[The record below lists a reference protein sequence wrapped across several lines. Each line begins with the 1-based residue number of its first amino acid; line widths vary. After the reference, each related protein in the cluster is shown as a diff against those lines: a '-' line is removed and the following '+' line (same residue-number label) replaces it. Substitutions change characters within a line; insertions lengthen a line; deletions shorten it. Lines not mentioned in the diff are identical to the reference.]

1 MKIKEFKIKKS
12 ELKSWKEIF
21 QNPRDITI
29 ESFKTG
35 SVKINRRG
43 TINNKHPNAGYIKD
57 QILYVPIIS
66 HLIKHN
72 EFGNYLI
79 DAGLDATYTYDTHGG
94 VKGKFAD
101 EFIQEKNENIGF
113 HLEKKGIKLESIFL
127 SHLHPDHIAG
137 ARELPKEIPYIVGK
151 GEIEQYQP
159 EIYGDFL
166 KDIDTLYEIDFSK
179 LNEIPPLGP
188 SGDLLGDGSLWA
200 ISTPGH
206 TKGHIS
212 YLINGLDAPIFL
224 TMDASFINDNLRL
237 KIAPCDYTEDL
248 NLAQKTLEQICEFLL
263 EYPEVKVISGHELNK
278 IKE

>member
-1 MKIKEFKIKKS
+1 MKIKEFKIKKTAQ
-12 ELKSWKEIF
+12 KSWSEIF
-21 QNPRDITI
+21 QNPCDII
-29 ESFKTG
+29 LESFKTG

-43 TINNKHPNAGYIKD
+43 TINFKHPNAGYIKD
-57 QILYVPIIS
+57 QILIVPIVS

-79 DAGLDATYTYDTHGG
+79 DAGLDAMYTYDPHGG

-101 EFIQEKNENIGF
+101 EFFQEKNENIGF
-113 HLEKKGIKLESIFL
+113 QLKNNRIKLESIFL

-166 KDIDTLYEIDFSK
+166 KDVDTLYEIDFST

-188 SGDLLGDGSLWA
+188 CADLLGDGSLWA

-212 YLINGLDAPIFL
+212 YLINGLDGPILL
-224 TMDASFINDNLRL
+224 TMDASFISDNLRL
-237 KIAPCDYTEDL
+237 KIAPCDYTEDIT
-248 NLAQKTLEQICEFLL
+248 LAQKTLEQICEFLL
-263 EYPEVKVISGHELNK
+263 EYPEVKVLAGHELL
-278 IKE
+278 

>member
-12 ELKSWKEIF
+12 AQKSWSEIF
-21 QNPRDITI
+21 QNPRDII
-29 ESFKTG
+29 LESFKTG

-43 TINNKHPNAGYIKD
+43 TINIKHPHAGYIKD
-57 QILYVPIIS
+57 QILNVPIIS

-72 EFGNYLI
+72 VFGNYLI
-79 DAGLDATYTYDTHGG
+79 DAGLDAMYTYDPYGG

-101 EFIQEKNENIGF
+101 EFFQEKNENIGF
-113 HLEKKGIKLESIFL
+113 HLKNNRIKLEGIFL

-137 ARELPKEIPYIVGK
+137 VRELPKEIPYIVGK

-166 KDIDTLYEIDFSK
+166 KDIDTLYEIDFSI
-179 LNEIPPLGP
+179 LNEIPPWGP
-188 SGDLLGDGSLWA
+188 CADLLGDGSLWA

-212 YLINGLDAPIFL
+212 YLINGLDGPILL
-224 TMDASFINDNLRL
+224 TMDASFISDNLRL
-237 KIAPCDYTEDL
+237 KIAPCDYTEDIT
-248 NLAQKTLEQICEFLL
+248 LAQKTLEQICEFLL
-263 EYPEVKVISGHELNK
+263 EYPEVKVLSGHELL
-278 IKE
+278 

>member
-12 ELKSWKEIF
+12 ELKSWREIF
-21 QNPRDITI
+21 QNPRDITL

-43 TINNKHPNAGYIKD
+43 TINIKHPKAGYIKD
-57 QILYVPIIS
+57 QILSVPIVS

-79 DAGLDATYTYDTHGG
+79 DAGLDAMYTYDPHGG
-94 VKGKFAD
+94 IKGKFAD
-101 EFIQEKNENIGF
+101 EFFQEKDENIGF
-113 HLEKKGIKLESIFL
+113 HLENKRIKLESIFL

-166 KDIDTLYEIDFSK
+166 RDIDTLYEIDFST

-224 TMDASFINDNLRL
+224 TMDASFISDNLRL
-237 KIAPCDYTEDL
+237 KIAPCDYTEDIT
-248 NLAQKTLEQICEFLL
+248 LAQRTLEQICEFLL
-263 EYPEVKVISGHELNK
+263 EYPEVKVLAGHEL
-278 IKE
+278 

>member
-12 ELKSWKEIF
+12 APKSWREIF
-21 QNPRDITI
+21 QNPCDITL

-43 TINNKHPNAGYIKD
+43 TINTEHPNAGYIKD
-57 QILYVPIIS
+57 QILNVPIVS

-72 EFGNYLI
+72 KFGNYLI
-79 DAGLDATYTYDTHGG
+79 DAGLDAVYTFDPHGG

-101 EFIQEKNENIGF
+101 EFFQEKNENIRS
-113 HLEKKGIKLESIFL
+113 HLENKRITLKGIFL
-127 SHLHPDHIAG
+127 SHLHSDHIAG
-137 ARELPKEIPYIVGK
+137 VRELPKEIPYIVGK

-166 KDIDTLYEIDFSK
+166 KDIDTLYEIDFST

-212 YLINGLDAPIFL
+212 YLINGLNGPIFL
-224 TMDASFINDNLRL
+224 TMDASFILDNLRL
-237 KIAPCDYTEDL
+237 KIAPCDYTEDIV
-248 NLAQKTLEQICEFLL
+248 LAQKTLEQICEFLL
-263 EYPEVKVISGHELNK
+263 EYPEVKVLAGHEL
-278 IKE
+278 

>member
-1 MKIKEFKIKKS
+1 MKKKEFKIKKS

-21 QNPRDITI
+21 QNPRDITL

-35 SVKINRRG
+35 CVKINRRG
-43 TINNKHPNAGYIKD
+43 TINIKHPNAGHIKD
-57 QILYVPIIS
+57 QILCVPIIS

-79 DAGLDATYTYDTHGG
+79 DAGLDVTYTNDTHGG

-101 EFIQEKNENIGF
+101 EFFQEKNENIGY
-113 HLEKKGIKLESIFL
+113 HLEKKGIKLKSIFL

-137 ARELPKEIPYIVGK
+137 VRELPKEIPYIVGK
-151 GEIEQYQP
+151 GELESYQP
-159 EIYGDFL
+159 ELYGDFL
-166 KDIDTLYEIDFSK
+166 KDIDTLYEIEFSK

-212 YLINGLDAPIFL
+212 YLINSLDTPIFL
-224 TMDASFINDNLRL
+224 TMDASFINDNLKL
-237 KIAPCDYTEDL
+237 KIAPCDYTEDI

>member
-12 ELKSWKEIF
+12 GLKSWKEIF
-21 QNPRDITI
+21 QNPRDITL

-43 TINNKHPNAGYIKD
+43 TINIKHPNAGYIKD
-57 QILYVPIIS
+57 QILSVPIIS

-79 DAGLDATYTYDTHGG
+79 DAGLDAMYTYDPHGG

-101 EFIQEKNENIGF
+101 EFFQEKNENIGF
-113 HLEKKGIKLESIFL
+113 HLENKRIKLKSIFL

-166 KDIDTLYEIDFSK
+166 KDIDTLYEIDFST

-224 TMDASFINDNLRL
+224 TMDASFISDNLKF
-237 KIAPCDYTEDL
+237 KIAPCDYTEDIT
-248 NLAQKTLEQICEFLL
+248 LAQKTLEQICEFLL
-263 EYPEVKVISGHELNK
+263 EYPEVKVLSGHELL
-278 IKE
+278 